1 MTTGTLTFFCGK
13 MGAGKTTL
21 SRSIARECKAVLISE
36 DDWLAALYPDCI
48 RTLDDY
54 RRYSALLKPP
64 LKRVIQSILAAGTDV
79 VMDFPANT
87 VAQRNWFRS
96 IFSEIAAPH
105 TLVVIE
111 QPDSVC
117 LERIA
122 RRRSEQP
129 ERAAT
134 DTVAMFEAVTRLFV
148 APTPDEGFHCV
159 WQ

>member
-21 SRSIARECKAVLISE
+21 S
-36 DDWLAALYPDCI
+36 
-48 RTLDDY
+48 
-54 RRYSALLKPP
+54 
-64 LKRVIQSILAAGTDV
+64 
-79 VMDFPANT
+79 
-87 VAQRNWFRS
+87 RS

-148 APTPDEGFHCV
+148 APTPDEGFDCV